1 MGHVLL
7 KGLPKSRT
15 WQKVTSLVSNGAD
28 VEKVADATIR
38 ASEKALTTAQH
49 DTGFREA
56 VHILSQLAVAAS
68 KEDPAAH
75 LAKIGVH
82 IPKDTSLPEVI
93 VAITDAMD
101 RRLAGTKDRSDFGEM
116 AQRSLVRAVTQHMK
130 ARLPELFAPSEHD
143 VRAALQDLRKKKAFG
158 ELSRSFFSHVSNE
171 FMGYF
176 LSKTMSSHIGEGQAF
191 ATTNQVTQFQQA
203 MKTHCDESS
212 VVVEQYSGDW
222 FSKHRFEEAG
232 DISRE
237 SADGFGWYA
246 LEKMR
251 SAMLTDPEQDAE

>member
-7 KGLPKSRT
+7 KRLPKSRT
-15 WQKVTSLVSNGAD
+15 WQKVASLVANGAD

-49 DTGFREA
+49 DTGFCEA
-56 VHILSQLAVAAS
+56 VHILTQLAVAAS

-82 IPKDTSLPEVI
+82 IPKDASLPEVI
-93 VAITDAMD
+93 VALNDAMD
-101 RRLAGTKDRSDFGEM
+101 RRLAGTKERSDFGEM
-116 AQRSLVRAVTQHMK
+116 AQRSLIRAVTQHLK
-130 ARLPELFAPSEHD
+130 ARLPELFAPTEND
-143 VRAALQDLRKKKAFG
+143 VRSALLDLRKKKSFG
-158 ELSRSFFSHVSNE
+158 ELSRSFFAHVSNE

-176 LSKTMSSHIGEGQAF
+176 LSKTLSSHIGEGQAF
-191 ATTNQVTQFQQA
+191 ATTNQVMQFQLA
-203 MKTHCDESS
+203 MKQHCDESS
-212 VVVEQYSGDW
+212 VIVEKYSGDW
-222 FSKHRFEEAG
+222 YSKHNFEEAG

-237 SADGFGWYA
+237 SAGGFGWYA

-251 SAMLTDPEQDAE
+251 AAMLTESEDNGE